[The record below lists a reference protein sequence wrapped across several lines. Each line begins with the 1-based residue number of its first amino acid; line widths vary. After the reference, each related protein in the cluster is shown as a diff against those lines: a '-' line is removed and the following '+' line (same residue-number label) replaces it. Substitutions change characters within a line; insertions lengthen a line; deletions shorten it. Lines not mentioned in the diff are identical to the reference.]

1 VAATISTIAVAG
13 VALAQQKPGQP
24 DLDALLARVADRV
37 EHYFARAQSIVCQE
51 TVRLQPLR
59 HDFGAADGHVRQLV
73 YELRVAW
80 DAAEDGGAPEPKVQ
94 RELLTVD
101 GRPPRENDR
110 DACMDP
116 KSISPEPL
124 AMLLPNNQPEYVFS
138 VHGDGKIDGHPSI
151 VLDYKSRV
159 VGRANVAWK
168 GDCVSIDLPGRT
180 RGRLWIDQASG
191 DVLRYDEGL
200 TGMFEFDV
208 PRSKQIFN
216 GPQSIDLPRGCVG
229 SGCQLIHN
237 AGDALTA
244 VPLGAAFLLRS
255 ERAERAAGLFVVAAI
270 FVSACVA
277 GVEAITRLIHPDAP
291 SHLWALALAGAIG
304 YAGNRVAARI
314 RLRAGRRLDS
324 AALIADGHHARAD
337 AYVSLA
343 VIASAAVVAVGL
355 PIADPL
361 IGLAITVVILRITW
375 QSWRTV
381 RGHDHAH

>member
-1 VAATISTIAVAG
+1 MAATISTIAVAG

-124 AMLLPNNQPEYVFS
+124 AMLLPNNQLEYVFS

-216 GPQSIDLPRGCVG
+216 GPQSMIV
-229 SGCQLIHN
+229 
-237 AGDALTA
+237 
-244 VPLGAAFLLRS
+244 
-255 ERAERAAGLFVVAAI
+255 ERADSSIRYKPVAFHDPEETVLLPESI
-270 FVSACVA
+270 QSLQVIRNS
-277 GVEAITRLIHPDAP
+277 GAP
-291 SHLWALALAGAIG
+291 QM
-304 YAGNRVAARI
+304 
-314 RLRAGRRLDS
+314 
-324 AALIADGHHARAD
+324 
-337 AYVSLA
+337 
-343 VIASAAVVAVGL
+343 
-355 PIADPL
+355 
-361 IGLAITVVILRITW
+361 RIT
-375 QSWRTV
+375 QTFTNYRRFLTGGRIIKEPGSEAASR
-381 RGHDHAH
+381 R